1 LITDIYRQLT
11 LRPKRRHSI
20 RPHSVRGLATTL
32 AEASGASLDVLMK
45 EGMWTSHNT
54 FTSFYLT
61 EVTTLRDQLK
71 TLSPLVVSQFK
82 L

>member
-1 LITDIYRQLT
+1 MR
-11 LRPKRRHSI
+11 S
-20 RPHSVRGLATTL
+20 LAASL
-32 AEASGASLDVLMK
+32 AEASGASLDDIMK
-45 EGMWTSHNT
+45 AGMWTSHNT

-71 TLSPLVVSQFK
+71 TLSPLVVAQYK